1 MGTRRYLISKVLQAV
16 LTLLFVL
23 VFNFFLF
30 RGLGDP
36 TQLLAK
42 QRGSLTPV
50 ALSQLRSELGLD
62 LPLPQQFA
70 NYLKQSVQGNLG
82 LTFDNQPV
90 SSEIAHAIW
99 PTVLPSYCLSA
110 GFSTDTTMALR
121 ARLVHLRPNLS
132 SCLNAVRNPASA

>member
-1 MGTRRYLISKVLQAV
+1 MSTRRYLLSKIFQAV

-42 QRGSLTPV
+42 QRGNLTPA
-50 ALSQLRSELGLD
+50 ALEQLRSQLGLD

-70 NYLKQSVQGNLG
+70 NYLKQTAQGNLG

-90 SSEIAHAIW
+90 SSTIA
-99 PTVLPSYCLSA
+99 
-110 GFSTDTTMALR
+110 G
-121 ARLVHLRPNLS
+121 ARLE
-132 SCLNAVRNPASA
+132 